1 MAEPLSTSYTKTT
14 EGAYLAYQVTGD
26 GPIDLVIPVTG
37 SAAAELIWYEPPFS
51 RFISRLASFSR
62 LITFDPRG
70 FGSSGRLD
78 AESVPAVQTWK
89 DDITSVMDAA
99 GSQAAAFLAWGEAAG
114 ATMFFAATTPERV
127 KGLVLVNSYAR
138 YLRSD
143 ETPFGLPEDLVSS
156 YVGAIEHAWGTGV
169 CFEMLAPAMVTT
181 EDARRHWGR
190 VERLTATPDVLAAA
204 TRAVFESDVS
214 DVLPAIQSPS
224 LVISRR
230 GDRHVRLEHSQY
242 VASRIPGAKLLELSG
257 DEHIPFAG
265 EADQLLDEVE
275 EFLTG
280 VAPRPVPDRVLATV
294 LLTDIV
300 RSTELAAELGDRR
313 WRTVLDDHHAVVR
326 RNLDRFRGN
335 EINTTGDGF
344 LATFD
349 GPARALNCA
358 CAIRDEI
365 RTLGIDIRAGIHTG
379 EVEIHGDDL
388 AGLGVHITARV
399 AGEASAGEVLAS
411 RTVKD
416 LVAGSGIGF
425 SDRGEHQ
432 LKGVPGSWSL
442 FVVDG

>member
-1 MAEPLSTSYTKTT
+1 MAEPLSTSYTITT
-14 EGAYLAYQVTGD
+14 EGSYLAYQVTGE

-37 SAAAELIWYEPPFS
+37 SAAAELIWYEPAFS

-89 DDITSVMDAA
+89 DDITTVMDAA
-99 GSQAAAFLAWGEAAG
+99 DSEAAAFLAWGEAAG
-114 ATMFFAATTPERV
+114 ATMFFAATAPERV

-143 ETPFGLPEDLVSS
+143 ETPFGLPAGLVSS

-169 CFEMLAPAMVTT
+169 CFEALAPAMVTT
-181 EDARRHWGR
+181 EEARRQWAR

-224 LVISRR
+224 LVIARR
-230 GDRHVRLEHSQY
+230 GDRHVRLEHSEY
-242 VASRIPGAKLLELSG
+242 IANRIPGAKLLE
-257 DEHIPFAG
+257 
-265 EADQLLDEVE
+265 
-275 EFLTG
+275 LTG

-313 WRTVLDDHHAVVR
+313 WRTVLDDHHALVR
-326 RNLDRFRGN
+326 KNLDRFRGN

-388 AGLGVHITARV
+388 AGIGVHITARV